1 MFKNAFSHKLTIL
14 YPDGQSLTVDAIV
27 RQEETQRQNG
37 VAMDTA
43 NKLEFIIQSDIQV
56 DVYNQICYRDQLFDI
71 KSIAL
76 LESIDGKLAYYK
88 IKVT

>member
-1 MFKNAFSHKLTIL
+1 MFKNAFSHKLPIL
-14 YPDGQSLTVDAIV
+14 YPDGQSLAVDAIV

-37 VAMDTA
+37 VAMNSA

-56 DVYNQICYRDQLFDI
+56 DVYNQICYKNQIFDI